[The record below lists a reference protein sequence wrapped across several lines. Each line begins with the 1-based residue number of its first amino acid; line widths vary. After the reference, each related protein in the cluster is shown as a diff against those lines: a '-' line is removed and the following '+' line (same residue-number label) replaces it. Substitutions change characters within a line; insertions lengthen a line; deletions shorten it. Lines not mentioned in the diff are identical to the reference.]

1 MNNARKLHLLEIALA
16 YSEVELSRHV
26 AARDFSAVGEITL
39 RVRDYW
45 SWIEE
50 LQASPETR
58 TDIETPESDF

>member
-16 YSEVELSRHV
+16 YSKVERSRHV
-26 AARDFSAVGEITL
+26 AARDFSAVGKITL
-39 RVRDYW
+39 QVRDYW
-45 SWIEE
+45 LWIEE